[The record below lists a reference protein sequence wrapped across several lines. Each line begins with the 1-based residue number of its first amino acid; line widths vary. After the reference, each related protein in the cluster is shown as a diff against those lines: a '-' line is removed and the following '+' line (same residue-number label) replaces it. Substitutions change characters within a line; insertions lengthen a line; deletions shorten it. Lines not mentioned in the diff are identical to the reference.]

1 MSCNRRAGPFR
12 APVMIRFAT
21 FLLFSASAVSAAAD
35 ASAGQKAAASDL
47 ARVAIMQF
55 QNESQS
61 ANYEWVEKSLPDA
74 INDSMRARFEFIRQD
89 ENKVAAV
96 AARYKL
102 VNGEYQQADA
112 DKIARESQSDI
123 LIFGNFRLNETG
135 DKLVL
140 RAIIYNAQ
148 GKKSSAQLKIQALSI
163 QKFSR
168 RSTAWQRASLNASMR
183 SRWLQ
188 NEIGRASCRERV

>member
-188 NEIGRASCRERV
+188 NAKKARLTN